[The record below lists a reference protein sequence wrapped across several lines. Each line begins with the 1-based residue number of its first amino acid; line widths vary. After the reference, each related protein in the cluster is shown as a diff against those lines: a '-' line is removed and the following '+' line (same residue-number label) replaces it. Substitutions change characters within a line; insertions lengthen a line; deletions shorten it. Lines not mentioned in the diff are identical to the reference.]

1 MPEFILNR
9 FIVEGVH
16 YEYLPGR
23 WQHIT
28 DDNYGVTAMSYKTI
42 TQDRVVVVQKPYSA
56 TNTNV
61 GKRKVVKQAWVAAFD
76 QESFVDVCMYD
87 HLKHLYETQANFWIQ
102 YDDEMSRCFAIARPL
117 YNERQVY
124 LTPTFPIFPKGWSP
138 TNGAT
143 FTVYVNDVEVTT
155 GFTVDQEHGLIIFD
169 TAHTTDVQV
178 QVAYTW
184 RAYVRLSGFNL
195 QPSVLAQHVYVG
207 ELVFEQVT
215 SDFDD
220 ERFNI
225 SYDCVTCTGDELI
238 DPLDGPGYRGDR
250 EGGEVSTCTV
260 YTAAGAAATINR
272 TGWTDDFANPTN
284 ALTSDNTYA
293 TAAMGANDKTK
304 LLQLTNMVPSPAV
317 PTGATIDSVRVRIE
331 HSATGTSSAI
341 PVIQDEAYL
350 LVSGSR
356 VGSNVATLTRVPNT
370 DTLQTYTYTPTLP
383 AGVTVA
389 ALNAGDI
396 GFEIGYRSAI
406 VETSAGNLSIGLPP
420 QQTDEAAPTV
430 NVTHTHVVTVT
441 YTGGG
446 PTPEYVILD
455 LQGTVTGGGKATG
468 MEATDY
474 EGSASVTGINGTTS
488 AGLIEAP
495 ALDYGETV
503 SVVETK
509 RVLVALTA
517 GVGMVEVE
525 MSGSVTIANYEP
537 GNVAYVSS
545 HVTASSVVAPSTTTL
560 QIDAAEISVCYT
572 A

>member
-28 DDNYGVTAMSYKTI
+28 DDNYGVSAMSYKTV

-56 TNTNV
+56 TNANV

-76 QESFVDVCMYD
+76 QESFVDICMYD

-143 FTVYVNDVEVTT
+143 FTVYVDDVEVTT

-225 SYDCVTCTGDELI
+225 SYDCVTCTGDELV

-250 EGGEVSTCTV
+250 EGGSISTCTA
-260 YTAAGAAATINR
+260 YTSAGAAATINR

-284 ALTSDNTYA
+284 GRISDNTYA

-304 LLQLTNMVPSPAV
+304 LLQFTNMVPTPAI
-317 PTGATIDSVRVRIE
+317 PTGSTIDSVRIRIE

-370 DTLQTYTYTPTLP
+370 DTQETYTYTPTLP

-389 ALNAGDI
+389 ALNAGNI

-406 VETSAGNLSIGLPP
+406 VETNAGNLNISTPP
-420 QQTDEAAPTV
+420 MQSNQAAPSISA
-430 NVTHTHVVTVT
+430 THTHVINVT

-446 PTPEYVILD
+446 TVPEYVILD
-455 LQGTVTGGGKATG
+455 VNGTVTAGGRVSGL
-468 MEATDY
+468 EALDFD
-474 EGSASVTGINGTTS
+474 GSASVTGVNGTVS
-488 AGLIEAP
+488 SGLIEAP
-495 ALDYGETV
+495 TIDYPGTITV
-503 SVVETK
+503 TETK
-509 RVLVALTA
+509 RVVVALTA
-517 GVGMVEVE
+517 GVGSATVQ
-525 MSGSVTIANYEP
+525 MSGSATIANYNP
-537 GNVAYVSS
+537 GNVAFVQSQ
-545 HVTASSVVAPSTTTL
+545 VTGASVVAPSATTL
-560 QIDAAEISVCYT
+560 QIDASEISVCYT